1 MRAPFQILAL
11 PYRMNGEEPLYCIF
25 RRADFDQWQFI
36 SGGGEDTESPM
47 EAAIREILEE
57 RMQCPQTR
65 NIPQFAT
72 FVRLAG

>member
-36 SGGGEDTESPM
+36 SGGGEDTETPM
-47 EAAIREILEE
+47 EAAIREILE
-57 RMQCPQTR
+57 
-65 NIPQFAT
+65 
-72 FVRLAG
+72 